1 MTDVQQLTD
10 DLAARGVAGV
20 VIHWADNNGVPRSRT
35 VPVAAL
41 PRVAEIG
48 VGITTLFAVF
58 DSHDAISYAHEPLST
73 PSGDVRLI
81 PVMEALTPLAG
92 QPALAWVPGRQVAA
106 DGRPWPYDQRGVLE
120 RQVAALAERGLSARV
135 GYELE
140 FAVTTGDFEPAHPGP
155 AYSPHALVPIDGFIA
170 DVLRDCAANGLP
182 IGQLHAEY
190 GPAQVE
196 LSIDASDPVTAA
208 DRQLLARQ
216 TLRAAAERHGL
227 RLSFAP
233 LPALTMAGNGW
244 HMHSSI
250 WRDGVNLLAG
260 TPEGPGPE
268 GAAYVAGILRDLPAV
283 CAVTAPSLGS
293 LARLRPGYFAGVFL
307 FWGVEN
313 REAPLRYIPGSSL
326 LGAEHANLELKTS
339 DAAAN
344 PYLAQAAVLAAGAAG
359 LADGLAL
366 PPPIQSDPGTWTSDE
381 RAGRG
386 VGELPATQAEQETA
400 LRASRAVGEALG
412 PELLDAFLALRRSDA
427 EGAVGMEIDDVLTG
441 LRWRY

>member
-1 MTDVQQLTD
+1 MTDTQQLAD
-10 DLAARGVAGV
+10 DLAANGVAGV
-20 VIHWADNNGVPRSRT
+20 TIHWADNNGIPRSRT

-58 DSHDAISYAHEPLST
+58 DSHDAITFAHGPLST

-81 PVMEALTPLAG
+81 PVLEALTPLAG

-106 DGRPWPYDQRGVLE
+106 DGSPWPYDQRSALE
-120 RQVAALAERGLSARV
+120 RQVAALAEQGLTAQV

-140 FAVTTGDFEPAHPGP
+140 FTVSTGDFEPAHPGP
-155 AYSPHALVPIDGFIA
+155 AYSPHALVPLDGFVA

-190 GPAQVE
+190 GPAQME
-196 LSIDASDPVTAA
+196 LSIAAADPVTAA

-233 LPALTMAGNGW
+233 LPDLTFAGNGW
-244 HMHSSI
+244 HVHSSI

-260 TPEGPGPE
+260 TAEGPGVE
-268 GAAYVAGILRDLPAV
+268 GAAY
-283 CAVTAPSLGS
+283 SLGS
-293 LARLRPGYFAGVFL
+293 LFRLRPGFFAGAYA

-313 REAPLRYIPGSSL
+313 REAPLRYIPGSPL
-326 LGAEHANLELKTS
+326 LGADHANVELKTS
-339 DAAAN
+339 DASAN
-344 PYLAQAAVLAAGAAG
+344 PYLALTAVLAAGAAG
-359 LADGLAL
+359 IADKLEL
-366 PPPIQSDPGTWTSDE
+366 PAPVQSDPGTWTDGE
-381 RAGRG
+381 RADRG
-386 VGELPATQAEQETA
+386 ITSLPATQAEQELA
-400 LRASRAVGEALG
+400 LSGSRVGDALG
-412 PELLDAFLALRRSDA
+412 RELVGAFLAVRRSDA
-427 EGAVGMEIDDVLTG
+427 QGAAGMEIDDVLTG